1 MDPQKISCK
10 KCKAEKNSNEFK
22 MFRGKMTLNCMECLA
37 KMAEKKKL
45 YKQKKVEKSEGP
57 KVEPPKVEPP
67 KVEPP
72 KVEPPKV
79 ETPKVDPIVEELCK
93 PQKEKKPRKSK
104 K

>member
-22 MFRGKMTLNCMECLA
+22 MFRGKMTLNCNECLK

-45 YKQKKVEKSEGP
+45 YKQKKAEKEVQEVDVP
-57 KVEPPKVEPP
+57 KVEEKP
-67 KVEPP
+67 
-72 KVEPPKV
+72 V
-79 ETPKVDPIVEELCK
+79 ETPKVDPIVEKLFK
-93 PQKEKKPRKSK
+93 PKKEKKSK